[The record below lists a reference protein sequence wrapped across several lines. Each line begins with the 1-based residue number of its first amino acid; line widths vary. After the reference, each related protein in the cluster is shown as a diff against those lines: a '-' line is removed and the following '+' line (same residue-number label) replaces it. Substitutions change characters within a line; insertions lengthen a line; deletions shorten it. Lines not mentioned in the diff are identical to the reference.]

1 MIRTK
6 LNTCL
11 SYTGIIVS
19 KLNLPFQLI
28 FWNYKAVSPLLFI
41 VNLHNA
47 LLDIILPAV
56 SDSLP
61 CSYDAI
67 YKHFLTNYK
76 PFIFSR

>member
-11 SYTGIIVS
+11 SYTGIVVS

-28 FWNYKAVSPLLFI
+28 FWNCKVVSPFLFI

-47 LLDIILPAV
+47 LLDIIVPTV
-56 SDSLP
+56 SDSP
-61 CSYDAI
+61 SCSHDAI

-76 PFIFSR
+76 PLIFST